1 MAGNKIIEKIEEEA
15 RQNAAAIKASAQKK
29 AEAESARILA
39 KAKASVEEITKKS
52 QTDAAEAAGRLTLVA
67 ELQNR
72 KASLASRREV
82 LKEAFDKAADALA
95 HLPKE
100 QWEKL
105 ILQIITTSDVT
116 GHEVLYVPAKDRDA
130 YEKGF
135 LDTINKALK
144 DQGKEGKLTLA
155 KEAAPIDGGVF
166 LQGEDCDYDGSF
178 ATLLEDVRTEEE
190 YRVAEI
196 LYGAEVK

>member
-1 MAGNKIIEKIEEEA
+1 M
-15 RQNAAAIKASAQKK
+15 Q
-29 AEAESARILA
+29 
-39 KAKASVEEITKKS
+39 
-52 QTDAAEAAGRLTLVA
+52 
-67 ELQNR
+67 
-72 KASLASRREV
+72 
-82 LKEAFDKAADALA
+82 EAFDKAAEALA

-105 ILQIITTSDVT
+105 ILHMITTSDVT
-116 GHEVLYVPAKDRDA
+116 GHEVLYVPAKDRGI

-144 DQGKEGKLTLA
+144 AQGKAGKLTLA
-155 KEAAPIDGGVF
+155 REAAPIDGGVI

-178 ATLLEDVRTEEE
+178 ATLLEDVRSEEE

-196 LYGAEVK
+196 LFGAEVK

>member
-1 MAGNKIIEKIEEEA
+1 MAGNKIIAKIEEEA
-15 RQNAAAIKASAQKK
+15 RQDAAAIKASAQKK
-29 AEAESARILA
+29 AEAEAARTVA
-39 KAKASVEEITKKS
+39 KAKASAEEILQKS
-52 QTDAAEAAGRLTLVA
+52 RADAEEAAGRLTLVA

-82 LKEAFDKAADALA
+82 VQEAFDKAAEALA

-105 ILQIITTSDVT
+105 ILHMITTSHVT
-116 GHEVLYVPAKDRDA
+116 GHEVLYVPAKDRGI

-144 DQGKEGKLTLA
+144 AQGKAGKLTLA
-155 KEAAPIDGGVF
+155 REAAPIDGGVI

-178 ATLLEDVRTEEE
+178 ATLLEDVRSEEE

-196 LYGAEVK
+196 LFGAEVK